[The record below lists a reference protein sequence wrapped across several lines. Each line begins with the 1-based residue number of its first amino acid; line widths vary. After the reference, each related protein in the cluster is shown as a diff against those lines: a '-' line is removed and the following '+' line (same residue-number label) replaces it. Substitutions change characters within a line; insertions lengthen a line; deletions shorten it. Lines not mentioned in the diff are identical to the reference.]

1 MIHAVIRRLPLM
13 TWCLGAAALASG
25 CGAASVPAAIY
36 TQYTVTCCQSADA
49 NQLYHPGE
57 ALVVHWMVIP
67 ATRTASD
74 VATTLT
80 LSVTLEGA
88 YASVPALKSDPPAP
102 LGNGARAA
110 YTLRAATVTTTDRS
124 PTAPTSVIQL
134 PADLPPGYY
143 DLETTVARP
152 DYSAGGAGIIQ
163 VTG

>member
-13 TWCLGAAALASG
+13 AWCLGAGALASG
-25 CGAASVPAAIY
+25 CGAASVPAVTYA
-36 TQYTVTCCQSADA
+36 QYTVTCCQSADV

-57 ALVVHWMVIP
+57 ALVVHWMVVP

-80 LSVTLEGA
+80 LSVTLQGA
-88 YASVPALKSDPPAP
+88 YSSVTTLKSGGP
-102 LGNGARAA
+102 AA
-110 YTLRAATVTTTDRS
+110 YTLHAAAVTTTDRS

-143 DLETTVARP
+143 DLVIRVAQP
-152 DYSAGGAGIIQ
+152 DYSAGGASVVQ

>member
-1 MIHAVIRRLPLM
+1 M
-13 TWCLGAAALASG
+13 
-25 CGAASVPAAIY
+25 
-36 TQYTVTCCQSADA
+36 TCCQSADV

-57 ALVVHWMVIP
+57 ALVVHWMVVP

-88 YASVPALKSDPPAP
+88 YASVSALKSGAP
-102 LGNGARAA
+102 LPVRNGTPPA
-110 YTLRAATVTTTDRS
+110 YTLRAATVMTTDRS

-143 DLETTVARP
+143 NLVTGVAAP
-152 DYSAGGAGIIQ
+152 DTRQEGAGIIQ